1 MNFADPI
8 AWYVH
13 DQARRQQNRIDNQ
26 KILFRRLF
34 DDAVHDGLIEIATLP
49 SRQKTVIVKAE
60 PGRVVAHF
68 NHHPDLFHTIPF
80 NAYYLSSHKDALENT
95 LTQALQYV
103 NSPTHITDIPHL

>member
-8 AWYVH
+8 AWYAH

-34 DDAVHDGLIEIATLP
+34 DNAVAEDMIEFDHV
-49 SRQKTVIVKAE
+49 SVVVKAE

-68 NHHPDLFHTIPF
+68 NHHPDLFQTIPF
-80 NAYYLSSHKDALENT
+80 NAAYLTSNKKALERT
-95 LTQALQYV
+95 LTQAWQYV
-103 NSPTHITDIPHL
+103 NSPTRITDIPHF

>member
-8 AWYVH
+8 AWYAH
-13 DQARRQQNRIDNQ
+13 HQAQQQKTRIDNQ

-34 DDAVHDGLIEIATLP
+34 DNAVEEGMIEFDHGSI
-49 SRQKTVIVKAE
+49 IVKAE

-80 NAYYLSSHKDALENT
+80 NAAYLSSNKKALERT
-95 LTQALQYV
+95 LTQAWQYV
-103 NSPTHITDIPHL
+103 NSPTHITDIPHF

>member
-8 AWYVH
+8 AWYAH

-34 DDAVHDGLIEIATLP
+34 DNAVNEGLIEFDHGSVIA
-49 SRQKTVIVKAE
+49 KAE

-68 NHHPDLFHTIPF
+68 NHHPDLFQTIPF
-80 NAYYLSSHKDALENT
+80 NAAYLSSNKKALERT
-95 LTQALQYV
+95 LTQAWQYV
-103 NSPTHITDIPHL
+103 NSTTSLHF

>member
-8 AWYVH
+8 AWYAH

-34 DDAVHDGLIEIATLP
+34 DNAVEEGLIEFDHGSI
-49 SRQKTVIVKAE
+49 IVKAE

-68 NHHPDLFHTIPF
+68 NHHPDLFQTIPF
-80 NAYYLSSHKDALENT
+80 NAAYLTSNKKALERT
-95 LTQALQYV
+95 LTQAWQYV
-103 NSPTHITDIPHL
+103 NSPTSIKF

>member
-8 AWYVH
+8 AWYAH

-34 DDAVHDGLIEIATLP
+34 DNAVEEGMIEFDHG
-49 SRQKTVIVKAE
+49 SVVVKAE

-68 NHHPDLFHTIPF
+68 NHHPDLFQTIPF
-80 NAYYLSSHKDALENT
+80 NAAYLSSNKKALERT
-95 LTQALQYV
+95 LTQAWQYV
-103 NSPTHITDIPHL
+103 NSPTRITDIPHF